1 MCENKVRRTRIGKA
15 AEHVSMNIPR
25 KGVCDLTAMGPKQIE
40 QSWEEPLAGGF
51 PKLFNSRK
59 RL

>member
-1 MCENKVRRTRIGKA
+1 VRRTRIGKA

>member
-1 MCENKVRRTRIGKA
+1 VRQTRIGKA
-15 AEHVSMNIPR
+15 EGHVSRSFPR
-25 KGVCDLTAMGPKQIE
+25 KSVCDLTAIGPKQIE
-40 QSWEEPLAGGF
+40 QSCEEPLAGGL